1 MWPRLQEAPP
11 GRQRALSSADP
22 GPAQQAVRAGER
34 VRAQEPQ
41 AAAAPAAEHER
52 ARGGAGAAADP
63 LREGGRG
70 LGWAGSGRG
79 RGLAGAGR
87 EVGGASWGA
96 TLTAG
101 TLKRFPK
108 LTEADPAS

>member
-1 MWPRLQEAPP
+1 MFLPPRAPCRGVASAPGGPP

-79 RGLAGAGR
+79 RGQLGSHAD
-87 EVGGASWGA
+87 GGDSKAVSE
-96 TLTAG
+96 T
-101 TLKRFPK
+101 
-108 LTEADPAS
+108 D